1 MNSNYN
7 DIIDVI
13 LTFAYDKE
21 LENLIVV
28 SGSLVPY
35 LILNKESNEFHRDL
49 YMFIPKDKIDFV
61 RRKIT
66 KLSKEYLFDIITDSK
81 KSSKFDYGF
90 KIKYED
96 TIVGFFPYFFEENN
110 LVIKTYSLDN
120 DKKEIA
126 LKTRTIPNVTKNSV
140 IRQINFN
147 KDKTLKIMSP
157 EFILADKKIRDNSF
171 NNISTQ
177 TRELLN
183 KISDESVLKVLT
195 NSFTQ
200 QTVNIKKQKIKDTTL
215 ILNAILIIL
224 LFVLLILAYI
234 CFKK

>member
-61 RRKIT
+61 RRQIA

-157 EFILADKKIRDNSF
+157 EFILVDKKIRDNSF
-171 NNISTQ
+171 NNMSKQ
-177 TRELLN
+177 TKELLN

>member
-13 LTFAYDKE
+13 LTFAYDKQ
-21 LENLIVV
+21 LENLIIV
-28 SGSLVPY
+28 SGSIVPY
-35 LILNKESNEFHRDL
+35 LILNKESNEFHKDL
-49 YMFIPKDKIDFV
+49 YMFIPEDKIDFV

-96 TIVGFFPYFFEENN
+96 TIVGFFPYFIEENN
-110 LVIKTYSLDN
+110 LIIKTYSLDN
-120 DKKEIA
+120 DQKEIA

-157 EFILADKKIRDNSF
+157 EFILVDKKIRDNSF
-171 NNISTQ
+171 NNMSKQ
-177 TRELLN
+177 TKELLN

-215 ILNAILIIL
+215 ILNTILIIL
-224 LFVLLILAYI
+224 LFILLILAYI

>member
-13 LTFAYDKE
+13 LTFTYDKQI
-21 LENLIVV
+21 ENLIIV
-28 SGSLVPY
+28 SGSIVPY

-96 TIVGFFPYFFEENN
+96 TIVGFFSYFFEENN

-157 EFILADKKIRDNSF
+157 EFILVDKKIRDNSF

-200 QTVNIKKQKIKDTTL
+200 QTVNIKKQKIKDTAL
-215 ILNAILIIL
+215 ILNTILIIL
-224 LFVLLILAYI
+224 LFILLILAYI
-234 CFKK
+234 CFEK